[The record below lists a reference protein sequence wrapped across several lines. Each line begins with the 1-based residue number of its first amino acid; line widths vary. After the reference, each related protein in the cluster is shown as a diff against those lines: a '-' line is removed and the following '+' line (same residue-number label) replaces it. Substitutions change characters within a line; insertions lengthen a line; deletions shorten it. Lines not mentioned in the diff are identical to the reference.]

1 MSIYWPGTNIIKSRG
16 NAFNWRQ
23 EPSAV
28 LSSHDWKS
36 SESARRQS
44 VLNPGRSF
52 TVYSKAKPKGGAK

>member
-1 MSIYWPGTNIIKSRG
+1 
-16 NAFNWRQ
+16 
-23 EPSAV
+23 